1 MYKNNNK
8 YVNYNTYLD
17 ISKKVKKLV
26 IVALKKIKNDEK
38 AYVIL
43 TSIAHHL
50 ILDMYKLV
58 KSSFELDLIK
68 KKKKDKEVF
77 SFSEIINFLD
87 KENRKIN
94 FKDFGNNSIY
104 AKKKNFFSSVKG
116 LIRFK
121 KA

>member
-1 MYKNNNK
+1 M
-8 YVNYNTYLD
+8 
-17 ISKKVKKLV
+17 V

-50 ILDMYKLV
+50 ILDMYKLA

-77 SFSEIINFLD
+77 FFFEIINFLD

-104 AKKKNFFSSVKG
+104 AKKKIFFHPLKV
-116 LIRFK
+116 
-121 KA
+121 

>member
-68 KKKKDKEVF
+68 KKKKIKKF
-77 SFSEIINFLD
+77 FLFP
-87 KENRKIN
+87 KL
-94 FKDFGNNSIY
+94 
-104 AKKKNFFSSVKG
+104 
-116 LIRFK
+116 LIF
-121 KA
+121 

>member
-50 ILDMYKLV
+50 ILDMYKL
-58 KSSFELDLIK
+58 
-68 KKKKDKEVF
+68 
-77 SFSEIINFLD
+77 
-87 KENRKIN
+87 
-94 FKDFGNNSIY
+94 
-104 AKKKNFFSSVKG
+104 AKVI
-116 LIRFK
+116 L
-121 KA
+121 